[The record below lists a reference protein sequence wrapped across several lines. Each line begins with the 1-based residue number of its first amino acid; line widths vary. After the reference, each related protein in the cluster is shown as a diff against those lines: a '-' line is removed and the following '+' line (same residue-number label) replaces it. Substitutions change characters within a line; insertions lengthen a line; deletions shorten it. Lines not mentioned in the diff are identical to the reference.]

1 VKAPVRVVCG
11 TCGSPVALTTTGR
24 LWRHGTPSRCP
35 KSGRPYTG
43 KPWRFSLAGRR
54 IALTPGPDTYQP
66 TPSPR
71 GAA

>member
-11 TCGSPVALTTTGR
+11 TCGAPVALTTTGR

-43 KPWRFSLAGRR
+43 KPWRFSLGGRR